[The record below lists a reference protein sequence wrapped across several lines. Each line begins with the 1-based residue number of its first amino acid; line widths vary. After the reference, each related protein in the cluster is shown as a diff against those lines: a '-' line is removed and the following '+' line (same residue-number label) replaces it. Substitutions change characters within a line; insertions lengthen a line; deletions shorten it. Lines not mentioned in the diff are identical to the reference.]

1 MGGHPARLPEIVGA
15 ELVGDG
21 DGGCAHGTV
30 LMRTARP
37 DNLLLGIHP
46 DRETHVIL

>member
-21 DGGCAHGTV
+21 DGGRAHRTV
-30 LMRTARP
+30 LVGTASP
-37 DNLLLGIHP
+37 DYLLLGIHP